1 MMEADLASC
10 AVPGGTA
17 VEEGTALYVALPM
30 LCGLAKEMHRWSG
43 RAGVDGRAE

>member
-17 VEEGTALYVALPM
+17 MEGGMVLPM

>member
-30 LCGLAKEMHRWSG
+30 LCGLAKEMHRRSG
-43 RAGVDGRAE
+43 RAGVDGGVE

>member
-17 VEEGTALYVALPM
+17 VEEGMALPM
-30 LCGLAKEMHRWSG
+30 LCGLAKEMHRRSG
-43 RAGVDGRAE
+43 RVGVDGGAE